1 MLRHSFVFPQALFL
15 VLFAGASV
23 STMAMPETSTN
34 AMSLT
39 VEEARIS
46 KLRELHPEVADRYSD
61 IVNQAKSSF
70 DHAGDYEEMS
80 LLTHHTGKKLWE
92 AAKRTVTEQAILD
105 DRSLY
110 WSRLSLTA
118 YLRAS
123 QFAVPLSSNQRINL
137 IERLENSSRGR
148 DSIEFTAGAVKKI
161 LVTGFDPF
169 LLDKHIDQSNPSG
182 IVALNLD
189 GQTLTYGQA
198 SAEIQTVIFPV
209 RFEDFD
215 AGEVEQLIEPLLKT
229 RQVDMIVTVSMGR
242 TDFDLEHFPGRRRSS
257 DSPDNLNIYSGG
269 DETKPKIPLLNG
281 AVIEGP
287 EFLEFSLPYR
297 AMQRVILDAKQD
309 ANQQP
314 GEATYPYPYLI
325 NDNRTI
331 TTLDGTF
338 EAKTLAEL
346 KGATAV
352 RGSGGGYLSNEISYR
367 SVRLARKYQPLIPT
381 GHIHTPRLERYD
393 AEQLKTIS
401 DQVAEMIRY
410 AIIEI

>member
-1 MLRHSFVFPQALFL
+1 MLKHPFVFPRALFL
-15 VLFAGASV
+15 VLFAGTSV
-23 STMAMPETSTN
+23 RTMAMPETSTN

-46 KLRELHPEVADRYSD
+46 KLRERHPEVADRYSD
-61 IVNQAKSSF
+61 IVDQAKSSF
-70 DHAGDYEEMS
+70 DLAGDYEAMS

-92 AAKRTVTEQAILD
+92 AAKRTVAEQAILD

-123 QFAVPLSSNQRINL
+123 QFAVPLSSNQRISL

-257 DSPDNLNIYSGG
+257 GSPDNLNVYSGG

-281 AVIEGP
+281 AVIDGP

-309 ANQQP
+309 ANKQQ
-314 GEATYPYPYLI
+314 GEVTYPYLI

-367 SVRLARKYQPLIPT
+367 NVRLAHKYQPLIPT

-401 DQVAEMIRY
+401 NQVTEMIRY

>member
-1 MLRHSFVFPQALFL
+1 MLRHPFVFPQALFL

-70 DHAGDYEEMS
+70 DLAGDYEAMS

-92 AAKRTVTEQAILD
+92 AAKRTVAEQAILD

-123 QFAVPLSSNQRINL
+123 QLAVPLSSNQRISL

-198 SAEIQTVIFPV
+198 SAEIQTAIFPV

-257 DSPDNLNIYSGG
+257 GSPDNLNVYSGG

-297 AMQRVILDAKQD
+297 AMQQVILDAKQD
-309 ANQQP
+309 ANKQQ
-314 GEATYPYPYLI
+314 GEVTYPYLI

-346 KGATAV
+346 KDATAV
-352 RGSGGGYLSNEISYR
+352 LGSGGGYLSNEISYR
-367 SVRLARKYQPLIPT
+367 SVRLAHKYQPLIPT

-393 AEQLKTIS
+393 VEQLKTIS

>member
-1 MLRHSFVFPQALFL
+1 MLRHPFVFPQALFL

-23 STMAMPETSTN
+23 RTMAMPETSTN

-70 DHAGDYEEMS
+70 DLAGDYEAMS

-92 AAKRTVTEQAILD
+92 AAKRTVAEQAILD

-110 WSRLSLTA
+110 WSRLSLNA

-123 QFAVPLSSNQRINL
+123 QFAVPLSSNQRISL

-148 DSIEFTAGAVKKI
+148 DSIAFTAGAVKKI

-198 SAEIQTVIFPV
+198 SAEIQTAIFPV

-257 DSPDNLNIYSGG
+257 GSPDNLNVYSGG

-281 AVIEGP
+281 AVIDGP

-309 ANQQP
+309 ANKQQ
-314 GEATYPYPYLI
+314 GEVTYPYLI

-367 SVRLARKYQPLIPT
+367 SVRLAHKYQPFIPT

-401 DQVAEMIRY
+401 NQVTEMIRY

>member
-1 MLRHSFVFPQALFL
+1 MLKHPFVFPRALFL
-15 VLFAGASV
+15 VLFAGTSV
-23 STMAMPETSTN
+23 RTMAMPETSTN

-46 KLRELHPEVADRYSD
+46 KLRERHPEVADRYSD

-70 DHAGDYEEMS
+70 DLAGDYEAMS

-92 AAKRTVTEQAILD
+92 AAKRTVAEQAILD

-123 QFAVPLSSNQRINL
+123 QFAMPLSSNQRISL

-257 DSPDNLNIYSGG
+257 GSPDNLNVYSGG

-281 AVIEGP
+281 AVIDGP

-309 ANQQP
+309 ANKQQ
-314 GEATYPYPYLI
+314 GEVTYPYLI

-367 SVRLARKYQPLIPT
+367 SVRLAHKYQPLIPT

-401 DQVAEMIRY
+401 DQVAEMILY

>member
-1 MLRHSFVFPQALFL
+1 MLKHPFVFPRALFL
-15 VLFAGASV
+15 VLFAGTSV
-23 STMAMPETSTN
+23 RTMAMPETSTN
-34 AMSLT
+34 AVSLT

-46 KLRELHPEVADRYSD
+46 KLRERHPEVADRYSD
-61 IVNQAKSSF
+61 IVDQAKSSF
-70 DHAGDYEEMS
+70 DLAGDYEAMS

-92 AAKRTVTEQAILD
+92 AAKRTVAEQAILD

-123 QFAVPLSSNQRINL
+123 QFAVPLSSNQRISL

-257 DSPDNLNIYSGG
+257 GSPDNLNVYSGG

-281 AVIEGP
+281 AVIDGP

-309 ANQQP
+309 ANKQQ
-314 GEATYPYPYLI
+314 GEVTYPYLI

-367 SVRLARKYQPLIPT
+367 NVRLAHKYQPLIPT

-401 DQVAEMIRY
+401 NQVTEMIRY

>member
-1 MLRHSFVFPQALFL
+1 
-15 VLFAGASV
+15 
-23 STMAMPETSTN
+23 MPETSTN

-46 KLRELHPEVADRYSD
+46 KLRERHPEVADRYSD

-70 DHAGDYEEMS
+70 DLAGDYEAMS

-92 AAKRTVTEQAILD
+92 AAKRTVAEQAILD

-123 QFAVPLSSNQRINL
+123 QLAVPLSSNQRISL

-257 DSPDNLNIYSGG
+257 GSPDNLNVYSGG

-297 AMQRVILDAKQD
+297 AMQQVILDAKQD
-309 ANQQP
+309 ANKQP
-314 GEATYPYPYLI
+314 GEVTYPYLI

-346 KGATAV
+346 KDATAV
-352 RGSGGGYLSNEISYR
+352 LGSGGGYLSNEISYR
-367 SVRLARKYQPLIPT
+367 SVRLAHKYQPLIPT

>member
-1 MLRHSFVFPQALFL
+1 MLKHPFVFPRALFL
-15 VLFAGASV
+15 VLFAGTSV
-23 STMAMPETSTN
+23 RTMAMPETSTN

-46 KLRELHPEVADRYSD
+46 KLRERHPEVADRYSD
-61 IVNQAKSSF
+61 IVDQAKSSF
-70 DHAGDYEEMS
+70 DLAGDYEAMS

-92 AAKRTVTEQAILD
+92 AAKRTVAEQAILD

-123 QFAVPLSSNQRINL
+123 QFAVPLSSNQRISL

-257 DSPDNLNIYSGG
+257 GSPDNLNVYSGG

-281 AVIEGP
+281 AVIDGP

-309 ANQQP
+309 ANKQQ
-314 GEATYPYPYLI
+314 GEVTYPYLI

-367 SVRLARKYQPLIPT
+367 SVRLAHKYQPLIPT

-401 DQVAEMIRY
+401 NQVTEMIRY

>member
-1 MLRHSFVFPQALFL
+1 MLKHPFVFPRALFL
-15 VLFAGASV
+15 VLFAGTSV
-23 STMAMPETSTN
+23 RTMAMPETSTN

-46 KLRELHPEVADRYSD
+46 KLRERHPEVADRYSD

-70 DHAGDYEEMS
+70 DLAGDYEAMS

-92 AAKRTVTEQAILD
+92 AAKRTVAEQAILD

-123 QFAVPLSSNQRINL
+123 QLAVPLSSNQRISL

-257 DSPDNLNIYSGG
+257 GSPDNLNVYSGG

-281 AVIEGP
+281 AVIDGP

-309 ANQQP
+309 ANKQQ
-314 GEATYPYPYLI
+314 GEGTYPYLI

-346 KGATAV
+346 KDATAV
-352 RGSGGGYLSNEISYR
+352 QGGGGGYLSNEISYR
-367 SVRLARKYQPLIPT
+367 SVRLAHKYQPLIPT

>member
-1 MLRHSFVFPQALFL
+1 MLRHPFVFPQALFL

-70 DHAGDYEEMS
+70 DLAGDYEAMS

-92 AAKRTVTEQAILD
+92 AAKRTVAEQAILD

-123 QFAVPLSSNQRINL
+123 QLAVPLSSNQRISL

-257 DSPDNLNIYSGG
+257 GSPDNLNVYSGG

-297 AMQRVILDAKQD
+297 AMQQVILDAKQD
-309 ANQQP
+309 ANKQQ
-314 GEATYPYPYLI
+314 GEVTYPYLI

-346 KGATAV
+346 KDATAV
-352 RGSGGGYLSNEISYR
+352 LGSGGGYLSNEISYR
-367 SVRLARKYQPLIPT
+367 SVRLAHKYQPLIPT

-401 DQVAEMIRY
+401 NQVTEMIRY

>member
-1 MLRHSFVFPQALFL
+1 MLKHPFVFPRALFL
-15 VLFAGASV
+15 VLFAGTSV
-23 STMAMPETSTN
+23 RTMAMPETSTN

-46 KLRELHPEVADRYSD
+46 KLRERHPEVADRYSD

-70 DHAGDYEEMS
+70 DLAGDYEAMS
-80 LLTHHTGKKLWE
+80 LLTPHTGKKLWE
-92 AAKRTVTEQAILD
+92 AAKRTVAEQAILD

-123 QFAVPLSSNQRINL
+123 QFAMPLSSNQRISL

-257 DSPDNLNIYSGG
+257 GSPDNLNVYSGG

-281 AVIEGP
+281 AVIDGP

-309 ANQQP
+309 ANKQQ
-314 GEATYPYPYLI
+314 GEVTYPYLI

-367 SVRLARKYQPLIPT
+367 SVRLAHKYQPLIPT

-401 DQVAEMIRY
+401 NQVTEMIRY

>member
-1 MLRHSFVFPQALFL
+1 MLRHPFVFPQALFL

-23 STMAMPETSTN
+23 STMAMPATSTN
-34 AMSLT
+34 TMSLT

-70 DHAGDYEEMS
+70 DLAGDYEAMS

-92 AAKRTVTEQAILD
+92 AAKRTVAEQAILD

-110 WSRLSLTA
+110 WSRLSLNA

-123 QFAVPLSSNQRINL
+123 QFAVPLSSNQRISL

-198 SAEIQTVIFPV
+198 SAEIQTAIFPV

-257 DSPDNLNIYSGG
+257 GSPDNLNVYSGG

-281 AVIEGP
+281 AVIDGP

-309 ANQQP
+309 ANKQQ
-314 GEATYPYPYLI
+314 GEVTYPYLI

-367 SVRLARKYQPLIPT
+367 SVRLAHKYQPFIPT

-401 DQVAEMIRY
+401 NQVTEMIRY

>member
-1 MLRHSFVFPQALFL
+1 MLRHPFVFPQALFL

-23 STMAMPETSTN
+23 RTMAMPETSTN

-39 VEEARIS
+39 VEEARIG
-46 KLRELHPEVADRYSD
+46 KLRERHPEVADRYSD

-70 DHAGDYEEMS
+70 DLAGDYEAMS

-92 AAKRTVTEQAILD
+92 AAKRTVAEQAILD

-123 QFAVPLSSNQRINL
+123 QFAVPLSPNQRISL

-257 DSPDNLNIYSGG
+257 GSPDNLNVYSGG

-281 AVIEGP
+281 AVIDGP

-297 AMQRVILDAKQD
+297 AMQRVILDAKQN
-309 ANQQP
+309 ANKQQ
-314 GEATYPYPYLI
+314 GEVTYPYLI

-367 SVRLARKYQPLIPT
+367 NVRLAHKYQPLIPT

>member
-1 MLRHSFVFPQALFL
+1 MLRHPFVFPQALFL

-23 STMAMPETSTN
+23 RTMAMPETSTN

-46 KLRELHPEVADRYSD
+46 KLRERHPEVADRYSD

-70 DHAGDYEEMS
+70 DLAGDYEAMS

-92 AAKRTVTEQAILD
+92 AAKRTVAEQAILD

-123 QFAVPLSSNQRINL
+123 QFAVPLSSNQRISL

-257 DSPDNLNIYSGG
+257 GSPDNLNVYSGG

-281 AVIEGP
+281 AVIDGP

-309 ANQQP
+309 ANKQQ
-314 GEATYPYPYLI
+314 GEVTYPYLI

-352 RGSGGGYLSNEISYR
+352 RGRGGGYLSNEISYR
-367 SVRLARKYQPLIPT
+367 NVRLAHKYQPLIPT

-401 DQVAEMIRY
+401 NQVTEMIRY

>member
-1 MLRHSFVFPQALFL
+1 MLKHPFVFTQALFL

-23 STMAMPETSTN
+23 RTMAMPETRTN

-46 KLRELHPEVADRYSD
+46 KLRERHPEVADRYSD

-70 DHAGDYEEMS
+70 DLAGDYEAMS

-92 AAKRTVTEQAILD
+92 AAKRTVAEQAILD

-123 QFAVPLSSNQRINL
+123 QFAVPLSSNQRISL

-257 DSPDNLNIYSGG
+257 GSPDNLNVYSGG

-281 AVIEGP
+281 AVIDGP

-309 ANQQP
+309 ANKQQ
-314 GEATYPYPYLI
+314 GEVTYPYLI

-367 SVRLARKYQPLIPT
+367 NVRLAHKYQPLIPT

-401 DQVAEMIRY
+401 NQVTEMIRY

>member
-1 MLRHSFVFPQALFL
+1 MLRHPFVFPQALFL

-70 DHAGDYEEMS
+70 DHAGDYEAMR
-80 LLTHHTGKKLWE
+80 LLTHHTGKRLWE
-92 AAKRTVTEQAILD
+92 AAKRTVAEQAILD

-123 QFAVPLSSNQRINL
+123 EFAAPLSSNQRISL

-148 DSIEFTAGAVKKI
+148 DSIEFTAGEVKKI

-198 SAEIQTVIFPV
+198 SAEIQTAIFPV

-257 DSPDNLNIYSGG
+257 GSPDNLNVYSGG

-281 AVIEGP
+281 AVIDGP

-297 AMQRVILDAKQD
+297 AMQQVILDAKQD
-309 ANQQP
+309 ANKQQ
-314 GEATYPYPYLI
+314 GEVSYPYLI

-346 KGATAV
+346 KDATAV

-367 SVRLARKYQPLIPT
+367 SVRLAHKYHPLIPT

-393 AEQLKTIS
+393 AKQLKTIS
-401 DQVAEMIRY
+401 DQVTEMIRY

>member
-1 MLRHSFVFPQALFL
+1 MLKHPFVFTQALFL

-46 KLRELHPEVADRYSD
+46 KLRERHPEVADRYSD

-70 DHAGDYEEMS
+70 DLAGDYEAMS

-92 AAKRTVTEQAILD
+92 AAKRTVAEQAILD

-123 QFAVPLSSNQRINL
+123 QLAVPLSSNQRISL

-257 DSPDNLNIYSGG
+257 GSPDNLNVYSGG

-281 AVIEGP
+281 AVIDGP

-309 ANQQP
+309 ANKQQ
-314 GEATYPYPYLI
+314 GEVTYPYLI

-367 SVRLARKYQPLIPT
+367 NVRLAHKYQPLIPT

-401 DQVAEMIRY
+401 NQVTEMIRY

>member
-1 MLRHSFVFPQALFL
+1 MLKHPFVFPRALFL
-15 VLFAGASV
+15 VLFAGTSV
-23 STMAMPETSTN
+23 RTMAMPETSTN

-46 KLRELHPEVADRYSD
+46 KLRERHPEVADRYSD

-70 DHAGDYEEMS
+70 DLAGDYEAMS

-92 AAKRTVTEQAILD
+92 AAKRTVAEQAILD

-123 QFAVPLSSNQRINL
+123 QFAVPLSSNQRISL

-257 DSPDNLNIYSGG
+257 GSPDNLNVYSGG

-281 AVIEGP
+281 AVIDGP

-309 ANQQP
+309 ANKQQ
-314 GEATYPYPYLI
+314 GEVTYPYLI

-367 SVRLARKYQPLIPT
+367 NVRLAHKYQPLIPT

-401 DQVAEMIRY
+401 NQVTEMIRY

>member
-1 MLRHSFVFPQALFL
+1 MLKHPFVFPRALFL
-15 VLFAGASV
+15 VLFAGTSV
-23 STMAMPETSTN
+23 RTMAMPETSTN
-34 AMSLT
+34 AVSLT

-46 KLRELHPEVADRYSD
+46 KLRERHPEVADRYSD

-70 DHAGDYEEMS
+70 DLAGDYEAMS

-92 AAKRTVTEQAILD
+92 AAKRTVAEQAILD

-123 QFAVPLSSNQRINL
+123 QFAVPLSSNQRISL

-198 SAEIQTVIFPV
+198 SAEIQTAIFPV

-257 DSPDNLNIYSGG
+257 GSPDNLNVYSGG

-281 AVIEGP
+281 AVIDGP

-297 AMQRVILDAKQD
+297 AMQQVILDAKQD
-309 ANQQP
+309 ANKQP
-314 GEATYPYPYLI
+314 GEVTYPYLI

-346 KGATAV
+346 KDATAV
-352 RGSGGGYLSNEISYR
+352 QGSGGGYLSNEISYR
-367 SVRLARKYQPLIPT
+367 SVRLAHKYQPLIPT

>member
-1 MLRHSFVFPQALFL
+1 MLRHPFVFQQALFL

-23 STMAMPETSTN
+23 RTMAMPETSTN

-46 KLRELHPEVADRYSD
+46 KLRERHPEVADRYSD

-70 DHAGDYEEMS
+70 DLAGDYEAMS

-92 AAKRTVTEQAILD
+92 AAKRTVAEQAILD

-123 QFAVPLSSNQRINL
+123 QFAVPLSPNQRISL

-257 DSPDNLNIYSGG
+257 GSPDNLNVYSGG

-281 AVIEGP
+281 AVIDGP

-297 AMQRVILDAKQD
+297 AMQRVILDAKQN
-309 ANQQP
+309 ANKQQ
-314 GEATYPYPYLI
+314 GEVTYPYLI

-367 SVRLARKYQPLIPT
+367 NVRLAHKYQPLIPT

-401 DQVAEMIRY
+401 NQVTEMIRY

>member
-1 MLRHSFVFPQALFL
+1 MLRHPFVFPQALFL

-46 KLRELHPEVADRYSD
+46 KLRERHPEVADRYSD

-70 DHAGDYEEMS
+70 DLAGDYEAMS

-92 AAKRTVTEQAILD
+92 AAKRTVAEQAILD

-123 QFAVPLSSNQRINL
+123 QFAVPLSSNQRISL

-198 SAEIQTVIFPV
+198 SAEIQTAIFPV

-257 DSPDNLNIYSGG
+257 GSPDNLNVYSGG

-281 AVIEGP
+281 AVIDGP

-297 AMQRVILDAKQD
+297 AMQQVILDAKQD
-309 ANQQP
+309 ANKQP
-314 GEATYPYPYLI
+314 GEVTYPYLI

-346 KGATAV
+346 KDATAV
-352 RGSGGGYLSNEISYR
+352 LGSGGGYLSNEISYR
-367 SVRLARKYQPLIPT
+367 SVRLAHKYQPLIPT

>member
-1 MLRHSFVFPQALFL
+1 MLKHPFVFTQALFL

-23 STMAMPETSTN
+23 RTMAMPETRTN

-46 KLRELHPEVADRYSD
+46 KLRERHPEVADRYSD

-70 DHAGDYEEMS
+70 DLAGDYEAMS

-92 AAKRTVTEQAILD
+92 AAKRTVAEQAILD

-123 QFAVPLSSNQRINL
+123 QLAVPLSSNQRISL

-257 DSPDNLNIYSGG
+257 GSPDNLNVYSGG

-281 AVIEGP
+281 AVIDGP

-309 ANQQP
+309 ANKQQ
-314 GEATYPYPYLI
+314 GEVTYPYLI

-367 SVRLARKYQPLIPT
+367 NVRLAHKYQPLIPT

-401 DQVAEMIRY
+401 NQVTEMIRY

>member
-1 MLRHSFVFPQALFL
+1 MLRHPFVFQQALFL

-23 STMAMPETSTN
+23 RTMAMPETSTN

-46 KLRELHPEVADRYSD
+46 KLRERHPEVADRYSD

-70 DHAGDYEEMS
+70 DLAGDYEAMS

-92 AAKRTVTEQAILD
+92 AAKRTVAEQAILD

-123 QFAVPLSSNQRINL
+123 QFAVPLSPNQRISL

-257 DSPDNLNIYSGG
+257 GSPDNLNVYSGG

-281 AVIEGP
+281 DVIDGP

-309 ANQQP
+309 ANKQQ
-314 GEATYPYPYLI
+314 GEVTYPYLI

-331 TTLDGTF
+331 TTLAGTF

-367 SVRLARKYQPLIPT
+367 NVRLAHKYQPLIPT

-401 DQVAEMIRY
+401 NQVTEMIRY

>member
-1 MLRHSFVFPQALFL
+1 MLRHPFVFPQALFL

-70 DHAGDYEEMS
+70 DLAGDYEAMS

-92 AAKRTVTEQAILD
+92 AAKRTVAEQAILD

-123 QFAVPLSSNQRINL
+123 QLAVPLSSNQRISL

-257 DSPDNLNIYSGG
+257 GSPDNLNVYSGG

-297 AMQRVILDAKQD
+297 AMQQVILDAKQD
-309 ANQQP
+309 ANKQP
-314 GEATYPYPYLI
+314 GEVTYPYLI

-346 KGATAV
+346 KDATAV
-352 RGSGGGYLSNEISYR
+352 LGSGGGYLSNEISYR
-367 SVRLARKYQPLIPT
+367 SVRLAHKYQPLIPT

>member
-1 MLRHSFVFPQALFL
+1 MLRHPFVFPQALFL
-15 VLFAGASV
+15 VLLAGASV

-39 VEEARIS
+39 VEEVRIG
-46 KLRELHPEVADRYSD
+46 KLREIHPEVADRYSD

-70 DHAGDYEEMS
+70 DHAGDYEAMR

-92 AAKRTVTEQAILD
+92 AAKRTVAEQAILD

-118 YLRAS
+118 YLRVS
-123 QFAVPLSSNQRINL
+123 EFAVPLSSNQRISL

-189 GQTLTYGQA
+189 GQTLTFGQA
-198 SAEIQTVIFPV
+198 RAEIQTAIFPV

-257 DSPDNLNIYSGG
+257 GSPDNLNVYSGG

-281 AVIEGP
+281 AVIDGP

-309 ANQQP
+309 ANKQQ
-314 GEATYPYPYLI
+314 GEVTYPYLI

-338 EAKTLAEL
+338 KAKTLAEL
-346 KGATAV
+346 KDATAV

-367 SVRLARKYQPLIPT
+367 SVRLAHKYHPLIPT

-393 AEQLKTIS
+393 AKQLKTIS
-401 DQVAEMIRY
+401 DQVTEMIRY

>member
-1 MLRHSFVFPQALFL
+1 MLKHPFVFPRALFL
-15 VLFAGASV
+15 VLFAGTSV
-23 STMAMPETSTN
+23 RTMAMPETSTN

-46 KLRELHPEVADRYSD
+46 KLRERHPEVADRYSD

-70 DHAGDYEEMS
+70 DLAGDYEAMS

-92 AAKRTVTEQAILD
+92 AAKRTVAEQAILD

-123 QFAVPLSSNQRINL
+123 QLAVPLSSNQRISL

-257 DSPDNLNIYSGG
+257 GSPDNLNVYSGG
-269 DETKPKIPLLNG
+269 GETKPKIPLLNG

-297 AMQRVILDAKQD
+297 AMQQVILDAKQD
-309 ANQQP
+309 ANKQP
-314 GEATYPYPYLI
+314 GEVTYPYLI

-346 KGATAV
+346 KDATAV
-352 RGSGGGYLSNEISYR
+352 LGSGGGYLSNEISYR
-367 SVRLARKYQPLIPT
+367 SVRLAHKYQPLIPT

-393 AEQLKTIS
+393 VEQLKTIS

>member
-1 MLRHSFVFPQALFL
+1 MLKHPFVFPRALFL
-15 VLFAGASV
+15 VLFAGTSV
-23 STMAMPETSTN
+23 RTMAMPETSTN

-46 KLRELHPEVADRYSD
+46 KLRERHPEVADRYSD

-92 AAKRTVTEQAILD
+92 AAKRTVAEQAILD

-123 QFAVPLSSNQRINL
+123 QLAVPLSSNQRISL

-257 DSPDNLNIYSGG
+257 GSPDNLNVYSGG

-297 AMQRVILDAKQD
+297 AMQQVILDAKQD
-309 ANQQP
+309 ANKQP
-314 GEATYPYPYLI
+314 GEVTYPYLI

-346 KGATAV
+346 KDATAV
-352 RGSGGGYLSNEISYR
+352 LGSGGGYLSNEISYR
-367 SVRLARKYQPLIPT
+367 SVRLAHKYQPLIPT

-401 DQVAEMIRY
+401 NQVTEMIRY

>member
-1 MLRHSFVFPQALFL
+1 MLKHPFVFTQALFL

-23 STMAMPETSTN
+23 RTMAMPETRTN

-46 KLRELHPEVADRYSD
+46 KLRERHPEVADRYSD

-70 DHAGDYEEMS
+70 DLAGDYEAMS

-92 AAKRTVTEQAILD
+92 AAKRTVAEQAILD

-123 QFAVPLSSNQRINL
+123 QLAVPLSSNQRISL

-257 DSPDNLNIYSGG
+257 GSPDNLNVYSGG

-281 AVIEGP
+281 AVIDGP

-309 ANQQP
+309 ANKQQ
-314 GEATYPYPYLI
+314 GEVTYPYLI

-346 KGATAV
+346 KDATAV
-352 RGSGGGYLSNEISYR
+352 QGSGGGYLSNEISYR
-367 SVRLARKYQPLIPT
+367 SVRLAHKYQPLIPT

-401 DQVAEMIRY
+401 NQVTEMIRY

>member
-1 MLRHSFVFPQALFL
+1 MLRHPFVFQQALFL

-23 STMAMPETSTN
+23 RTMAMPETSTN

-46 KLRELHPEVADRYSD
+46 KLRERHPEVADRYSD

-70 DHAGDYEEMS
+70 DLAGDYEAMS

-92 AAKRTVTEQAILD
+92 AAKRTVAEQAILD

-123 QFAVPLSSNQRINL
+123 QFAVPLSSNQRISL

-215 AGEVEQLIEPLLKT
+215 GGEVEQLIEPLLKT

-257 DSPDNLNIYSGG
+257 GSPDNLNVYSGG

-281 AVIEGP
+281 AVIDGP

-309 ANQQP
+309 ANKQQ
-314 GEATYPYPYLI
+314 GEVTYPYLI

-367 SVRLARKYQPLIPT
+367 SVRLAHKYQPLIPT

-401 DQVAEMIRY
+401 NQVTEMIRY

>member
-1 MLRHSFVFPQALFL
+1 
-15 VLFAGASV
+15 
-23 STMAMPETSTN
+23 MPETRTN

-46 KLRELHPEVADRYSD
+46 KLRERHPEVADRYSD

-70 DHAGDYEEMS
+70 DLAGDYEAMS

-92 AAKRTVTEQAILD
+92 AAKRTVAEQAILD

-123 QFAVPLSSNQRINL
+123 QLAVPLSSNQRISL

-257 DSPDNLNIYSGG
+257 GSPDNLNVYSGG

-281 AVIEGP
+281 AVIDGP

-309 ANQQP
+309 ANKQQ
-314 GEATYPYPYLI
+314 GEVTYPYLI

-367 SVRLARKYQPLIPT
+367 SVRLAHKYQPLIPT

-401 DQVAEMIRY
+401 NQVTEMIRY

>member
-1 MLRHSFVFPQALFL
+1 MLRHPFVFPQALFL

-70 DHAGDYEEMS
+70 DHAGDYEAMR
-80 LLTHHTGKKLWE
+80 LLTHHTGKRLWE
-92 AAKRTVTEQAILD
+92 AAKRTVAEQAILD

-123 QFAVPLSSNQRINL
+123 EFAVPLSSNQRISL

-198 SAEIQTVIFPV
+198 SAEIQTAIFPV

-257 DSPDNLNIYSGG
+257 GSPDNLNVYSGG

-281 AVIEGP
+281 AVIDGP

-297 AMQRVILDAKQD
+297 AMQQVILDAKQD
-309 ANQQP
+309 ANKQQ
-314 GEATYPYPYLI
+314 GEVSYPYLI

-346 KGATAV
+346 KDATAV

-367 SVRLARKYQPLIPT
+367 SVRLAHKYHPLIPT

-393 AEQLKTIS
+393 AKQLKTIS
-401 DQVAEMIRY
+401 DQVTEMIRY

>member
-1 MLRHSFVFPQALFL
+1 MLKHPFVFPRALFL
-15 VLFAGASV
+15 VLFAGTSV
-23 STMAMPETSTN
+23 RTMAMPETSTN

-46 KLRELHPEVADRYSD
+46 KLRERHPEVADRYSD

-70 DHAGDYEEMS
+70 DLAGDYEAMS

-92 AAKRTVTEQAILD
+92 AAKRTVAEQAILD

-123 QFAVPLSSNQRINL
+123 QFAVPLSSNQRISL

-257 DSPDNLNIYSGG
+257 GSPDNLNVYSGG

-297 AMQRVILDAKQD
+297 AMQQVILDAKQD
-309 ANQQP
+309 ANKQP
-314 GEATYPYPYLI
+314 GEVTYPYLI

-346 KGATAV
+346 KDATAV
-352 RGSGGGYLSNEISYR
+352 LGSGGGYLSNEISYR
-367 SVRLARKYQPLIPT
+367 SVRLAHKYQPLIPT

-393 AEQLKTIS
+393 VEQLKTIS

>member
-1 MLRHSFVFPQALFL
+1 MLKHPFVFTQALFL

-46 KLRELHPEVADRYSD
+46 KLRERHPEVADRYSD

-70 DHAGDYEEMS
+70 DLAGDYEAMS

-92 AAKRTVTEQAILD
+92 AAKRTVAEQAILD

-123 QFAVPLSSNQRINL
+123 QFAVPLSSNQRISL

-257 DSPDNLNIYSGG
+257 GSPDNLNVYSGG

-281 AVIEGP
+281 AVIDGP

-309 ANQQP
+309 ANKQQ
-314 GEATYPYPYLI
+314 GEVTYPYLI

-367 SVRLARKYQPLIPT
+367 NVRLAHKYQPLIPT

-401 DQVAEMIRY
+401 NQVTEMIRY

>member
-1 MLRHSFVFPQALFL
+1 MLKHPFVFPRALFL
-15 VLFAGASV
+15 VLFAGTSV
-23 STMAMPETSTN
+23 RTMAMPETSTN

-46 KLRELHPEVADRYSD
+46 KLRERHPEVADRYSD

-70 DHAGDYEEMS
+70 DLAGDYEAMS

-92 AAKRTVTEQAILD
+92 AAKRTVAEQAILD

-123 QFAVPLSSNQRINL
+123 QFAVPLSSNQRISL

-257 DSPDNLNIYSGG
+257 GSPDNLNVYSGG

-297 AMQRVILDAKQD
+297 AMQQVILDAKQD
-309 ANQQP
+309 ANKQP
-314 GEATYPYPYLI
+314 GEVTYPYLI

-346 KGATAV
+346 KDATAV
-352 RGSGGGYLSNEISYR
+352 LGSGGGYLSNEISYR
-367 SVRLARKYQPLIPT
+367 SVRLAHKYQPLIPT

>member
-1 MLRHSFVFPQALFL
+1 MLKHPFVFPRALFL
-15 VLFAGASV
+15 VLFAGTSV
-23 STMAMPETSTN
+23 RTMAMPETSTN

-46 KLRELHPEVADRYSD
+46 KLRERHPEVADRYSD

-70 DHAGDYEEMS
+70 DLAGDYEAMS

-92 AAKRTVTEQAILD
+92 AAKRTVAEQAILD

-123 QFAVPLSSNQRINL
+123 QFAVPLSSNQRISL

-257 DSPDNLNIYSGG
+257 GSPDNLNVYSGG

-281 AVIEGP
+281 AVIDGP

-309 ANQQP
+309 ANKQQ
-314 GEATYPYPYLI
+314 GEVTYPYLI

-367 SVRLARKYQPLIPT
+367 SVRLAHKYQPLIPT

-401 DQVAEMIRY
+401 NQVTEMIRY

>member
-1 MLRHSFVFPQALFL
+1 MLRHPFVFPQALFL

-46 KLRELHPEVADRYSD
+46 KLRERHPEVADRYSD

-70 DHAGDYEEMS
+70 DLAGDYEAMS

-92 AAKRTVTEQAILD
+92 AAKRTVAEQAILD

-123 QFAVPLSSNQRINL
+123 QFAVPLSSNQRISL

-257 DSPDNLNIYSGG
+257 GSPDNLNVYSGG

-297 AMQRVILDAKQD
+297 AMQQVILDAKQD
-309 ANQQP
+309 ANKQP
-314 GEATYPYPYLI
+314 GEVTYPYLI

-346 KGATAV
+346 KDATAV
-352 RGSGGGYLSNEISYR
+352 QGSGGGYLSNEISYR
-367 SVRLARKYQPLIPT
+367 SVRLAHKYQPLIPT

-401 DQVAEMIRY
+401 NQVTEMIRY

>member
-1 MLRHSFVFPQALFL
+1 
-15 VLFAGASV
+15 
-23 STMAMPETSTN
+23 MAMPETSTN

-46 KLRELHPEVADRYSD
+46 KLRERHPEVADRYSD
-61 IVNQAKSSF
+61 IVDQAKSSF
-70 DHAGDYEEMS
+70 DLAGDYEAMS

-92 AAKRTVTEQAILD
+92 AAKRTVAEQVILD

-123 QFAVPLSSNQRINL
+123 QFAVPLSSNQRISL

-257 DSPDNLNIYSGG
+257 GSPDNLNVYSGG

-281 AVIEGP
+281 AVIDGP

-309 ANQQP
+309 ANKQQ
-314 GEATYPYPYLI
+314 GEVTYPYLI

-346 KGATAV
+346 KDATAV
-352 RGSGGGYLSNEISYR
+352 LGSGGGYLSNEISYR
-367 SVRLARKYQPLIPT
+367 SVRLAHKYQPLIPT

>member
-1 MLRHSFVFPQALFL
+1 MLRHPFVFPQALFL
-15 VLFAGASV
+15 VLLAGASV

-70 DHAGDYEEMS
+70 DLAGDYEAMS

-92 AAKRTVTEQAILD
+92 AAKRTVAEQAILD

-118 YLRAS
+118 YLRVS
-123 QFAVPLSSNQRINL
+123 EFAVPLSSNQRISL

-189 GQTLTYGQA
+189 GQTLSYGQA
-198 SAEIQTVIFPV
+198 SAEIQTAIFPV

-257 DSPDNLNIYSGG
+257 GSPDNLNVYSGG

-281 AVIEGP
+281 AVIDGP

-309 ANQQP
+309 ANKQQ
-314 GEATYPYPYLI
+314 GEVTYPYLI

-367 SVRLARKYQPLIPT
+367 SVRLAHKYQPLIPT

-401 DQVAEMIRY
+401 NQVTEMIRY